1 LLGLT
6 TGLFNLCANFAGI
19 VTPMVIGFIVSA
31 TGSFA
36 LALGYIA
43 IMAVG
48 GALSYIFLLGDVH
61 RVELDGG

>member
-1 LLGLT
+1 
-6 TGLFNLCANFAGI
+6 
-19 VTPMVIGFIVSA
+19 VSA
-31 TGSFA
+31 TGSFS